1 MARGKRGRGGGA
13 RAAAVPPFGADHAD
27 WAAALTHGDALPVA
41 TALAKLAPNPP
52 DFGAFLPAGVARGA
66 EQIAAEQLGHLLDGW
81 RFLSSAF
88 FARVTNSPAGVVHY
102 AYYAELRA
110 AFSLMASTG
119 LRVKWRDSYYVD
131 AAGAVHALSNWQ
143 THECVWKVW
152 PQWLSRSDV
161 VGKFQANIKLHPL
174 VPLQELMQE
183 INSHLG
189 AHAIKSWGLDLLK
202 PASDHDFRNT
212 ASYESAITSVLQEDI
227 SPPISDRFRKAWEL
241 MLPNASSLR
250 FDEAFSAYLLYV
262 AMKYRTGADAV
273 EDVLSS
279 EVFERMADV
288 LSRHFG
294 VPSQLFAETVRANSE
309 YFEIFE
315 LASTPVNDPDAV
327 MIRALFLLRVAAA
340 FAKSEVPPAAP
351 IRDRLKGW
359 LARVGVRKQNS
370 TGLVSDI
377 AKDYEDALD
386 DLQVP
391 FTAADICGARV
402 HPTSVRLTRADAVV
416 AWAV

>member
-1 MARGKRGRGGGA
+1 MGRPKHGKGSSKG
-13 RAAAVPPFGADHAD
+13 AAASPFGPAHAD
-27 WAAALTHGDALPVA
+27 WAMALADGDPTPVAAALV
-41 TALAKLAPNPP
+41 KLAPNPP
-52 DFGAFLPAGVARGA
+52 DVGAFLPVGIARGA
-66 EQIAAEQLGHLLDGW
+66 EQLAAEQLGHLLDGW

-88 FARVTNSPAGVVHY
+88 FARVTNSPAGVVHF

-119 LRVKWRDSYYVD
+119 LRVKWKDSYYID
-131 AAGAVHALSNWQ
+131 AAGVVHTLGNWP

-152 PQWLSRSDV
+152 PEWLSKGNV

-174 VPLQELMQE
+174 ISLQELMQE

-189 AHAIKSWGLDLLK
+189 AQALKAWGLDLLK
-202 PASDHDFRNT
+202 PASDHDYRNT
-212 ASYESAITSVLQEDI
+212 ASYESAVASAPQEDI
-227 SPPISDRFRKAWEL
+227 SPRASERFRKAWEL

-250 FDEAFSAYLLYV
+250 FDEAFGAYLLYM
-262 AMKYRTGADAV
+262 AMSSRTGLATP
-273 EDVLSS
+273 EDLISS
-279 EVFERMADV
+279 NEFLRMAEV

-294 VPSQLFAETVRANSE
+294 VQANLFTEIILTNAE

-315 LASTPVNDPDAV
+315 LANTEVSDPDAV
-327 MIRALFLLRVAAA
+327 MVRALFLLRVATA
-340 FAKSEVPPAAP
+340 FAKSEVPSGAL

-359 LARVGVRKQNS
+359 LSRIGVRRQTS
-370 TGLVSDI
+370 PGLVSDI

-386 DLQVP
+386 DLQIP
-391 FTAADICGARV
+391 FTATDICGARV